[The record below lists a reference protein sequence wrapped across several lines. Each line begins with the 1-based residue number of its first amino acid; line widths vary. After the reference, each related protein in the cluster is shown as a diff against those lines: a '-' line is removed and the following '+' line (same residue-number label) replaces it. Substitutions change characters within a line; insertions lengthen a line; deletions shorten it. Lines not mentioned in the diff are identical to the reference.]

1 MLQSQSFC
9 SRTQRDWEFP
19 WLSSFYWRCRANPVA
34 APDRHH
40 AQGEQYHPSKLRKE
54 CCLDRPSSAPSQLDC
69 VGGEKIVVNSKNIC
83 ILVEKCSEILALPW
97 TEVAEYLQEQSSYG
111 RQPILLLIAITSQN
125 FPICYFMWF
134 WPPTIL
140 EVNFKA
146 TSRGSPSSFSL
157 ANSDKVSLR
166 QFHLILVTMSM
177 VYTSL
182 LRWQLRWS
190 SIKILHNVAKYTS
203 VVKNYQTIYKYLSD
217 IYFFE
222 LSIFLD

>member
-1 MLQSQSFC
+1 MLPSQSFC
-9 SRTQRDWEFP
+9 SRTHRDWEG
-19 WLSSFYWRCRANPVA
+19 SSSWRCREYPVLLTCLMLEENNTIL
-34 APDRHH
+34 
-40 AQGEQYHPSKLRKE
+40 QKE

-69 VGGEKIVVNSKNIC
+69 RRGKYCCQLQEYLHSGWKMLWGSCTALNWS
-83 ILVEKCSEILALPW
+83 CSISS
-97 TEVAEYLQEQSSYG
+97 VLQEQSSYG

>member
-1 MLQSQSFC
+1 M
-9 SRTQRDWEFP
+9 P
-19 WLSSFYWRCRANPVA
+19 
-34 APDRHH
+34 H
-40 AQGEQYHPSKLRKE
+40 ARGEQYHPSKGVLLGQAIF
-54 CCLDRPSSAPSQLDC
+54 CSSTTRLSCKLQEYLHS
-69 VGGEKIVVNSKNIC
+69 GWKMLWGSYT
-83 ILVEKCSEILALPW
+83 ALNW
-97 TEVAEYLQEQSSYG
+97 SSSISSVLQEQSSYG

-157 ANSDKVSLR
+157 ANNDKVSLS

-203 VVKNYQTIYKYLSD
+203 VVKKLSNYL
-217 IYFFE
+217 
-222 LSIFLD
+222 

>member
-1 MLQSQSFC
+1 M
-9 SRTQRDWEFP
+9 P
-19 WLSSFYWRCRANPVA
+19 
-34 APDRHH
+34 H
-40 AQGEQYHPSKLRKE
+40 ARGEQYHPSKGVLLGQAIFCSFTTRLSCQLQEYLHSGWKMLWGS
-54 CCLDRPSSAPSQLDC
+54 CTALNWSCSISS
-69 VGGEKIVVNSKNIC
+69 V
-83 ILVEKCSEILALPW
+83 
-97 TEVAEYLQEQSSYG
+97 LQEQSSYG
-111 RQPILLLIAITSQN
+111 RQPILLLIAITSQISIN

-134 WPPTIL
+134 WPSAIL
-140 EVNFKA
+140 EVNCKA

-177 VYTSL
+177 VYSSL